1 MVKGPPRLPKLEI
14 YPAFIISENID
25 SVRVGPSQLGHGLP
39 LVSPVH
45 KRRKSKVE
53 VGILCDR
60 QSSVVVVIIYKDE
73 VPKNVGQLE
82 RAC

>member
-1 MVKGPPRLPKLEI
+1 MVKGPPRLPRLEI
-14 YPAFIISENID
+14 YPASIISENINN
-25 SVRVGPSQLGHGLP
+25 VRVRPSQLGHGLP
-39 LVSPVH
+39 LVSPVY
-45 KRRKSKVE
+45 KCRKSKVE

-60 QSSVVVVIIYKDE
+60 QSSVVGVIIIKDE